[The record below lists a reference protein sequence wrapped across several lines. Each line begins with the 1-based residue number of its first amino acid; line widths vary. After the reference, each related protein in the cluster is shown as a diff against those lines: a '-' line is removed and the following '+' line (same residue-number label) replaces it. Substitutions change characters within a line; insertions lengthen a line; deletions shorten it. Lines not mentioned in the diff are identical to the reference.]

1 MRYTEGRVGRVFYVR
16 VDHGEDLLGTLQTF
30 VAEKGIRSGII
41 QFLGA
46 VKEGRIVTGPR
57 DPVLPPEPTH
67 ESYEGGWELVG
78 LATITPGPDRP
89 HLHYHASAGRGRE
102 ALTGCLREKAV
113 TYIIV
118 EAVVMEI
125 LGTRIERRFDPMTGL
140 DLPLP
145 GPQGGA
151 MRDQ

>member
-1 MRYTEGRVGRVFYVR
+1 MRYTEGSVGRIFYVR
-16 VDHGEDLLGTLQTF
+16 VDHGEDLLETLQNF
-30 VAEKGIRSGII
+30 VAEKGIHSGII

-46 VKEGRIVTGPR
+46 VEEGRIVTGPHQ
-57 DPVLPPEPTH
+57 PVLPPEPCM
-67 ESYEGGWELVG
+67 ESYNNGWEVVG

-102 ALTGCLREKAV
+102 ALTGCLREKAL

-125 LGTRIERRFDPMTGL
+125 LGTRIQRRFDPRTGL

-145 GPQGGA
+145 EPLDRSS
-151 MRDQ
+151 RDQ

>member
-1 MRYTEGRVGRVFYVR
+1 MRYTEGSVGRVFYVR
-16 VDHGEDLLGTLQTF
+16 VDHGEDLLETLQNF
-30 VAEKGIRSGII
+30 VAEKGIHSGII

-46 VKEGRIVTGPR
+46 VEEGMIVTGPHH
-57 DPVLPPEPTH
+57 PVLPPEPCR
-67 ESYEGGWELVG
+67 ESYKNGWEVVG
-78 LATITPGPDRP
+78 IATITPGPDRP

-102 ALTGCLREKAV
+102 ALIGCLREKAL

-125 LGTRIERRFDPMTGL
+125 LGTRIQHLFDPRTGL

-145 GPQGGA
+145 EPLDRSS
-151 MRDQ
+151 RDQ